1 MYILL
6 TDNDNIYTSHR
17 YCGGNNN
24 KINIKTG
31 YNIISLSKRNGF
43 LLEHT
48 NSIKRHGEWNS
59 NNYLSSNSTILRF
72 VIIFNNTKMKSG
84 GLYGKFNKI
93 IVSDS
98 YSVFNKKII
107 VKSKININANYIDF
121 VCYFGHTDILEMWKN
136 KNTHPPHI
144 HSYSSETLSIASCRG
159 HVNVLEWWKN
169 SGLFLKYDNDS
180 LLGPCRCGHINV
192 LEWWKNSGL
201 QLKYDKSTLNI
212 ASYYG
217 HINVLDWWKNSGLQ
231 LRYDE
236 YAMDNA
242 SGNNQVD
249 VLDWWVNSG
258 LELRYS
264 NSALVWASDE
274 GNIKVL
280 KWWKNS
286 KLKFGTFI
294 FTSEWSPKKNKIFVK
309 KFWKKLGA
317 NSRYF

>member
-1 MYILL
+1 MNNFNL
-6 TDNDNIYTSHR
+6 
-17 YCGGNNN
+17 GNNN
-24 KINIKTG
+24 FKINIKTG
-31 YNIISLSKRNGF
+31 YNISSLSNKKGF

-48 NSIKRHGEWNS
+48 CNMDIYGLSGG
-59 NNYLSSNSTILRF
+59 NNYMSSESKILRF
-72 VIIFNNTKMKSG
+72 VIIFNSTKMKSG
-84 GLYGKFNKI
+84 GLHGKFNKI

-107 VKSKININANYIDF
+107 VKSKINMDANYIDF
-121 VCYFGHTDILEMWKN
+121 VCHFGRTDILEMWKN

-144 HSYSSETLSIASCRG
+144 HSYSSETLSIASYRG

-169 SGLFLKYDNDS
+169 SGLFLKYYNDS

-231 LRYDE
+231 LIYDE

-264 NSALVWASDE
+264 SSALVWASDE

-280 KWWKNS
+280 QWWKNS
-286 KLKFGTFI
+286 KLKFNNFI
-294 FTSEWSPKKNKIFVK
+294 FASAFSPKKNKIFVK
-309 KFWKKLGA
+309 KFWKKLGVDI
-317 NSRYF
+317 NIF